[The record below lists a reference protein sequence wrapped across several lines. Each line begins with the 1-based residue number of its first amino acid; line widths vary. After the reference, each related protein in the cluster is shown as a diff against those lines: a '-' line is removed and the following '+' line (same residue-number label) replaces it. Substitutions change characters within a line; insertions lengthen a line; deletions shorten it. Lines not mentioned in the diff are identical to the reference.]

1 MSDEEAKGILNAEF
15 LKLRATGYSD
25 LVDLLADK
33 KVESEVTGLSGEVY
47 HVELEAYWDDDSHS
61 DLRVVASIDD
71 GGMRLL
77 LPFTDSF
84 TISPSG
90 LITDHSAA

>member
-1 MSDEEAKGILNAEF
+1 MSDDEAKGILNAEY
-15 LKLRATGYSD
+15 LKLRARGYSD
-25 LVDLLADK
+25 LAELVDRKAQA
-33 KVESEVTGLSGEVY
+33 EITGFSGNVY
-47 HVELEAYWDDDSHS
+47 HVELEAFWDDDDHT

-71 GGMRLL
+71 GGLRAL